1 MKRHPAH
8 PLLALQLRRA
18 GIQIEGAGRI
28 EPAAVRQLLDQVDRT
43 YSETDQAMVNVQMT
57 ERRSSRELAELY
69 RKLQLERGALE
80 DVIRQRAAEL
90 ELSQAELAETQR
102 LAAMGNWQYLP
113 QLRRLEVS
121 SELTALLELG
131 APGADTG
138 PATLL
143 GAIFED
149 DRPRVRRLLWQ
160 AIRRPMSVGDELRV
174 ITVGGEVR
182 WFMCRIESEL
192 GPDYRIG
199 RLRGSFIDISERH
212 RAQSRIE
219 HLAYHDELTGLPNRT
234 CFRERVDRAIAR
246 ARERGERFAVLFID
260 LDGFKVINDSL
271 GHDVGDQV
279 LVEIAA
285 RLSDVHRDEDML
297 SRFGGDEFLVLVDRV
312 AGRASAAAVA
322 HKMLE
327 AIERPLQIGSIS
339 AQLSGSVG
347 VAMFPDDGADTG
359 ELLRNADAA
368 MYARKANG
376 RHGVHFYTPEINARS
391 LERLEM
397 VNELRHAIE
406 RAQFVLAFQPIVG
419 ARSGRIDGIEAL
431 VRWAHPKRG
440 IVEPGRFIPIAEEA
454 GLIGPIGRLVMQKAC
469 QQLVKWRRAGA
480 NPIYMSVNVSP
491 AQFENEDFV
500 ADLGALLAETGLAP
514 DLLQLEITEG
524 MVMGD
529 PDRTARLLR
538 KVKALGVRLS
548 LDDFGTGHSSLA
560 YLQRFPIDVIKIDR
574 TFVNDIVDSRDDAP
588 IVRAIIAI
596 AASMGSGVIAEG
608 VETEVQRDVLVS
620 LGCQQMQGFLFH
632 RPMPATL
639 LGPTIA
645 SAQHI
650 VPATLPDRLHG

>member
-1 MKRHPAH
+1 MKRRPAH

-18 GIQIEGAGRI
+18 GIEVEGDGRV
-28 EPAAVRQLLDQVDRT
+28 EAAAMRRLLDQVGRT
-43 YSETDQAMVNVQMT
+43 YAETDQAMLTVQMA

-69 RKLQLERGALE
+69 RKLQLERGELE
-80 DVIRQRAAEL
+80 EAVRERAAEL
-90 ELSQAELAETQR
+90 ALSQAELAETQR
-102 LAAMGNWQYLP
+102 LASMGNWQYLP
-113 QLRRLEVS
+113 QLRRLEIS
-121 SELTALLELG
+121 RELAALLELD
-131 APGADTG
+131 APAADTG
-138 PATLL
+138 PAALL

-149 DRPRVRRLLWQ
+149 DRPRVRRLLWR

-199 RLRGSFIDISERH
+199 RLRGTFIDVSERH
-212 RAQSRIE
+212 RAQAHIE
-219 HLAYHDELTGLPNRT
+219 HLAYHDELTGLPNRA
-234 CFRERVDRAIAR
+234 CFRERVDRAVER
-246 ARERGERFAVLFID
+246 ARGSGDRFAVLFID

-271 GHDVGDQV
+271 GHDVGDKV
-279 LVEIAA
+279 LIEIAA
-285 RLSDVHRDEDML
+285 RLSEVHRDEDML

-312 AGRASAAAVA
+312 GGRADAAAVA

-327 AIERPLQIGSIS
+327 AIERPLQIGSMS

-406 RAQFVLAFQPIVG
+406 RAQFVLAFQPIIG
-419 ARSGRIDGIEAL
+419 ASSGRIDGIEAL

-469 QQLVKWRRAGA
+469 RQLVRWRRAGA
-480 NPIYMSVNVSP
+480 DPIYMSVNVSP
-491 AQFENEDFV
+491 AQFESEDFV
-500 ADLGALLAETGLAP
+500 NDLRELLAATGLAP
-514 DLLQLEITEG
+514 ELLQLEITES

-529 PDRTARLLR
+529 PDRTASLLR

-560 YLQRFPIDVIKIDR
+560 YLRRFPIDVIKIDR
-574 TFVNDIVDSRDDAP
+574 SFVNDIVDSRDDAP

-596 AASMGSGVIAEG
+596 AASMGSEVIAEG
-608 VETEVQRDVLVS
+608 VETEMQRDVLIG
-620 LGCQQMQGFLFH
+620 LGCHQMQGFLFH
-632 RPMPATL
+632 RPMPATM

-645 SAQHI
+645 AAQ
-650 VPATLPDRLHG
+650 ATTGRAAAGLHG

>member
-1 MKRHPAH
+1 
-8 PLLALQLRRA
+8 LLALQLRRA
-18 GIQIEGAGRI
+18 DIEVEKDGRI
-28 EPAAVRQLLDQVDRT
+28 EAVAVRRLLDQVDRT
-43 YSETDQAMVNVQMT
+43 YAETDQAMLTVQMA
-57 ERRSSRELAELY
+57 ERRSSGELAELY
-69 RKLQLERGALE
+69 RQLQLERGELE
-80 DVIRQRAAEL
+80 EAVRERAAEL
-90 ELSQAELAETQR
+90 ALSQAELAETQR
-102 LAAMGNWQYLP
+102 LASMGNWQYLP

-121 SELTALLELG
+121 RELAALLELD
-131 APGADTG
+131 APTAAKG
-138 PATLL
+138 PAALL

-149 DRPRVRRLLWQ
+149 DRPRVRRLLWR

-199 RLRGSFIDISERH
+199 RLRGTFIDVSERH
-212 RAQSRIE
+212 RAQAHIE
-219 HLAYHDELTGLPNRT
+219 HLAYHDELTGLPNRA
-234 CFRERVDRAIAR
+234 CFRERVDRAVER
-246 ARERGERFAVLFID
+246 AGQNGDRFAVLFID

-271 GHDVGDQV
+271 GHDVGDKV
-279 LVEIAA
+279 LVEIAS
-285 RLSDVHRDEDML
+285 RLSKVHRDEDVL

-312 AGRASAAAVA
+312 GGRVDAAAVA

-376 RHGVHFYTPEINARS
+376 RHGVHFYAPEINARS
-391 LERLEM
+391 LERLEL

-431 VRWAHPKRG
+431 VRWAHPKHG
-440 IVEPGRFIPIAEEA
+440 IIEPARFIPIAEEA
-454 GLIGPIGRLVMQKAC
+454 GLIGPIGRLVLHKAC

-480 NPIYMSVNVSP
+480 APIYMSVNVSP
-491 AQFENEDFV
+491 VQFEGEEFV
-500 ADLGALLAETGLAP
+500 AELRELLAATGLAP
-514 DLLQLEITEG
+514 ELLQLEITEG

-529 PDRTARLLR
+529 PDRTANLLR

-560 YLQRFPIDVIKIDR
+560 YLRRFPIDVIKIDR
-574 TFVNDIVDSRDDAP
+574 SFVSDIVDSRDDAP

-596 AASMGSGVIAEG
+596 AASMGSEVIAEG
-608 VETEVQRDVLVS
+608 VETEIQREVLVG
-620 LGCQQMQGFLFH
+620 LGCDRMQGFLFH
-632 RPMPATL
+632 RPMPATM

-645 SAQHI
+645 SAQR
-650 VPATLPDRLHG
+650 VVAASAGPALRLHG